1 MRWVEPT
8 SGDTRIKSG
17 FLFFPTGYPEVRWLE
32 YASWMEFYNIKYGWI
47 FKEWIYN
54 EEEFRPS

>member
-8 SGDTRIKSG
+8 GGDTRIKSG
-17 FLFFPTGYPEVRWLE
+17 FLFFPTGHPEVRWLE
-32 YASWMEFYNIKYGWI
+32 YASWVEFYGKYGWV

-54 EEEFRPS
+54 YIFR